1 MTILASFSRCILV
14 IAFFGEKI
22 GQAGIIDPSQV
33 GLYTGPNGPAPFS
46 LPPYLPGPPGLSG
59 VVLKR
64 AGKTYDCGET
74 MRQAIVGKTKIM
86 ETPNYPKKITS
97 GVNCVIKIKADVGD
111 RIILRWLGFVLDGC
125 HEGNKIRIGDGDQQQ
140 FHCGDKRP
148 PTYVSTTHEVEIAI
162 AVVGMNQANRG
173 IIYRFTYEAK
183 RTANSKPQFKNLIS
197 KFDKSNRGPTSRPI
211 TNQQTQGNQQNSQGQ
226 NKQQGQGKQQGPG
239 QQQGQGKPQSSQGQK
254 TGPNQGQNRGQGQNQ
269 QNSQGQN
276 QQDTQGQYIPQAP
289 QGQNQVPIIIPTRS
303 PYSKPPMNTPRN
315 FGLTPNLVPLMN
327 SEQQYREDKILEYEE
342 ELEKELSSVAPI
354 AGLVVSIICIII
366 PLVFILKFVVEFFN
380 KKAGKSIST

>member
-1 MTILASFSRCILV
+1 
-14 IAFFGEKI
+14 
-22 GQAGIIDPSQV
+22 
-33 GLYTGPNGPAPFS
+33 
-46 LPPYLPGPPGLSG
+46 
-59 VVLKR
+59 
-64 AGKTYDCGET
+64 
-74 MRQAIVGKTKIM
+74 
-86 ETPNYPKKITS
+86 
-97 GVNCVIKIKADVGD
+97 
-111 RIILRWLGFVLDGC
+111 
-125 HEGNKIRIGDGDQQQ
+125 
-140 FHCGDKRP
+140 
-148 PTYVSTTHEVEIAI
+148 
-162 AVVGMNQANRG
+162 MNQANRG

-226 NKQQGQGKQQGPG
+226 NKQQGQGQQQGPG

-303 PYSKPPMNTPRN
+303 PYSKPPMNTLRN

-342 ELEKELSSVAPI
+342 ELDKELSSVAPI
-354 AGLVVSIICIII
+354 AGLVGKGRKCDSVS
-366 PLVFILKFVVEFFN
+366 L
-380 KKAGKSIST
+380 